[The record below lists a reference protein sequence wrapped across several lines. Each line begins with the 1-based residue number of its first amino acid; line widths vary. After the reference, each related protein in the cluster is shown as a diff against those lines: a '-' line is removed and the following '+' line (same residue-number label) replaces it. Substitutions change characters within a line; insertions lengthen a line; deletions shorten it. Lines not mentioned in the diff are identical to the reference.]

1 MNSRKTDEPGQIS
14 TAAASAGSHGGPWW
28 DRKRFAAR
36 RPYLEAR
43 GAITTATRAW
53 FTSQGFAEVETPALQ
68 VSPGLEPHLK
78 AFAAELE
85 EPFGQSARRLYLHTS
100 PEFAMKKL
108 LAAGMPR
115 IFQLARVYR
124 NGERAP
130 THHPEFTMLEWY
142 RVAEDTETLIADAGA
157 LLRSAW
163 NAVPAALRGQGLRW
177 NGLRCDPMQPMEVLT
192 VADAFTR
199 YAGID
204 LLATAPDPHNPDA
217 DLLRR
222 AAAKAGLAL
231 LYSGDWEDLFF
242 HIFLDRIE
250 PRLGI
255 GAPTAL
261 TDYPISMAALARP
274 SPNDPRVA
282 ERVEIYVAG
291 LELANGFGEL
301 TDAAEQRR
309 RFEADME
316 KKQRL
321 YGMRYPI
328 DEDFLAA
335 LAQMPEASGMALGFD
350 RLVMLATGAAEIDD
364 VLWAPVA

>member
-1 MNSRKTDEPGQIS
+1 MNSRKDEKPGQL
-14 TAAASAGSHGGPWW
+14 SAPAHQAGPWW
-28 DRKRFAAR
+28 DAGRFAAR
-36 RPYLEAR
+36 RPYLAAR
-43 GAITTATRAW
+43 GAVTAATRAW
-53 FTSQGFAEVETPALQ
+53 FAAQGFTEVETPALQ

-78 AFAAELE
+78 AFATELE
-85 EPFGQSARRLYLHTS
+85 EPFGQATRRFYLQTS

-108 LAAGMPR
+108 LAAGCRR

-124 NGERAP
+124 NGERAA

-142 RVAEDTETLIADAGA
+142 RAGESIDALIDDAGA
-157 LLRSAW
+157 LLRGAW
-163 NAVPAALRGQGLRW
+163 HAVPADLRAKGLRW
-177 NGLRCDPMQPMEVLT
+177 KGLECDPMRPIQVMT
-192 VADAFTR
+192 VAQAFSQ

-204 LLATAPDPHNPDA
+204 LLATAPDPWRPDIER
-217 DLLRR
+217 LRR
-222 AAAKAGLAL
+222 AAAQAGITLPS
-231 LYSGDWEDLFF
+231 SGDWEDLFF

-261 TDYPISMAALARP
+261 TEYPISMAALARP
-274 SPNDPRVA
+274 SAQDSRVA

-301 TDAAEQRR
+301 TDVAEQRR
-309 RFEADME
+309 RFEADMD

-321 YGMRYPI
+321 YGVRYPI

-335 LAQMPEASGMALGFD
+335 LAQMPEASGIALGFD
-350 RLVMLATGAAEIDD
+350 RLVMLATGAARIDD